1 MNIYN
6 NLNKQEK
13 YLILIRKLKEAFIS
27 FTDDLL
33 EVFPKNNNLFIQR
46 IIIHQLPD
54 TSLYKLLKKNINID
68 LIEERD
74 IYYLKYNL
82 YFLKDYEEYLNEKI
96 SSNYFSFKQLTELV
110 NFDKPQSTE
119 SFDENIEMIWK
130 WIDIITVI
138 IKNIDKLTQ

>member
-13 YLILIRKLKEAFIS
+13 YLILTRKLKEAFIS

-54 TSLYKLLKKNINID
+54 TSLYKLLKKNININ

-82 YFLKDYEEYLNEKI
+82 YFLKNYEEYLNEKI
-96 SSNYFSFKQLTELV
+96 SSSYFSFKQLTELV
-110 NFDKPQSTE
+110 NFDESQSGE

-130 WIDIITVI
+130 WIDIIVVI